1 MIAIFHSADNFAL
14 QKRGTVLGTT
24 QFHSTINERGSSWG
38 ELCYAEGVHRG
49 NDEMNKMEYCRL
61 ALKKAGSF
69 RNDLVIVY
77 SDPNRPGGVREEIV
91 QRKVSFI
98 KINSLLTNVKARLA
112 AEGWEEISVKETEVH
127 FKRLL
132 PD

>member
-1 MIAIFHSADNFAL
+1 MHQFPHRFQFGIT
-14 QKRGTVLGTT
+14 KRGAVIETSE
-24 QFHSTINERGSSWG
+24 FHSTINKRGSSWG
-38 ELCYAEGVHRG
+38 KLCYAEDVHRG
-49 NDEMNKMEYCRL
+49 NDEMNKIEYCRL
-61 ALKKAGSF
+61 ALKRAGTF

-77 SDPNRPGGVREEIV
+77 SDPNRPEGVREELV

-98 KINSLLTNVKARLA
+98 KINSLLKNVTARLA

>member
-1 MIAIFHSADNFAL
+1 MGKL
-14 QKRGTVLGTT
+14 
-24 QFHSTINERGSSWG
+24 
-38 ELCYAEGVHRG
+38 
-49 NDEMNKMEYCRL
+49 EYCRL

-69 RNDLVIVY
+69 RNDLVIVF
-77 SDPNRPGGVREEIV
+77 SDPNQPEGIREELV

-98 KINSLLTNVKARLA
+98 KINSLLRNVKARLVA
-112 AEGWEEISVKETEVH
+112 DGWEEISVKETEVH

>member
-1 MIAIFHSADNFAL
+1 MGKL
-14 QKRGTVLGTT
+14 
-24 QFHSTINERGSSWG
+24 
-38 ELCYAEGVHRG
+38 
-49 NDEMNKMEYCRL
+49 EYCRL

-77 SDPNRPGGVREEIV
+77 SDPNQPEGIREELV

-98 KINSLLTNVKARLA
+98 KINSLLRNVKARLVA
-112 AEGWEEISVKETEVH
+112 DGWEEISVKETEVH

-132 PD
+132 PE